1 MRMIAASAALAILLA
16 AAMPAHAQNS
26 PAAPAPAN
34 APGAALAGA
43 YEISNADHD
52 QICNV
57 TLKADTGP
65 SGMKL
70 DFNRAD
76 CAAKFPL
83 LKDVTVWN
91 LVGDNTVKLSDGKG
105 KVLYEFTE
113 VENGMYESLKAGQP
127 LTFLQ
132 SAAAAANVVR
142 TLEQMTGDWGVVRG
156 SGDPIC
162 TFTLLNKPT
171 AVAGD
176 LQVQVQPGCD
186 AGIARFAA
194 TAWQMDRAELLVKNA
209 RGQIWKFGENDGIWQ
224 RIPEGPD
231 AIMLVKK

>member
-1 MRMIAASAALAILLA
+1 MRVTACFAVCATLFAATLSQAQNPPP
-16 AAMPAHAQNS
+16 AMPS
-26 PAAPAPAN
+26 DAA
-34 APGAALAGA
+34 AALAGA

-52 QICNV
+52 LICSV
-57 TLKADTGP
+57 TLKAEPGP
-65 SGMKL
+65 GGMKL

-76 CAAKFPL
+76 CAGKFPA
-83 LKDVTVWN
+83 LKDVTAWS
-91 LVGDNTVKLSDGKG
+91 LVGDNTVKLTDSKG
-105 KVLYEFTE
+105 KAFYEFTE
-113 VENGMYESLKAGQP
+113 AENGMYEFLKAGQP

-142 TLEQMTGDWGVVRG
+142 TIEQMTGDWGVVRG
-156 SGDPIC
+156 SGDPVC

-171 AVAGD
+171 ATVGD
-176 LQVQVQPGCD
+176 LTVQVQPGCD

-194 TAWQMDRAELLVKNA
+194 TAWQMDKSELLVKNG
-209 RGQIWKFGENDGIWQ
+209 RNQIWRFGENDGIWQ

>member
-1 MRMIAASAALAILLA
+1 MRMTACLAALTAVLA
-16 AAMPAHAQNS
+16 TASAHAQN
-26 PAAPAPAN
+26 PTAAPNEAA
-34 APGAALAGA
+34 AALAGPF
-43 YEISNADHD
+43 ELSNADHD
-52 QICNV
+52 QICNL

-65 SGMKL
+65 GGMKL
-70 DFNRAD
+70 EFNRAD

-83 LKDVTVWN
+83 LKDVTAWS
-91 LVGDNTVKLSDGKG
+91 LVGDNTVKLTDSRGR
-105 KVLYEFTE
+105 VFYEFSE

-142 TLEQMTGDWGVVRG
+142 TIEQMTGDWGVVRG
-156 SGDPIC
+156 SGDPVC

-171 AVAGD
+171 AIAGD
-176 LQVQVQPGCD
+176 LEVKVQPGCD
-186 AGIARFAA
+186 PGIARFAA
-194 TAWQMDRAELLVKNA
+194 IAWQMDRAELVVKNA
-209 RGQIWKFGENDGIWQ
+209 RGQIWRFGENDGIWQ